1 MEPFL
6 RDPDLKSK
14 MIWMYQNGK
23 MTMDP
28 TFTPQSNADTHIE
41 KLNEDYLK
49 AVSGEMATLLVKKGF
64 SNSKTKEAFGDDTQD
79 NAEQSTI
86 APK

>member
-1 MEPFL
+1 
-6 RDPDLKSK
+6 

-28 TFTPQSNADTHIE
+28 TFTPEGKEDADFHTE
-41 KLNEDYLK
+41 KLNEDYLQ
-49 AVSGEMATLLVKKGF
+49 AVSGEMSTLLVKKGF
-64 SNSKTKEAFGDDTQD
+64 SNSKTKDAFGDDTQA